1 MEKTSPKDTY
11 INLILWKGPDRADGG
26 PCQEKIPY
34 EKLDITEQML
44 NAVNRFR
51 GDNILGIEYQ
61 IDDIVGGTKTLY
73 YRKDLQELINWEII
87 RLLDASIVN
96 EKQKK
101 ALGGLIEKA
110 IYEVFNQKSKT
121 IDLALQMLKDK

>member
-1 MEKTSPKDTY
+1 MEKSPKDTY
-11 INLILWKGPDRADGG
+11 INLILWKGPERVEGG
-26 PCQEKIPY
+26 FCQGETPY

-44 NAVNRFR
+44 NVVNGFR
-51 GDNILGIEYQ
+51 DDNILGIEYQ
-61 IDDIVGGTKTLY
+61 IDDIVGGIKTLY
-73 YRKDLQELINWEII
+73 YRKDLQDRITWEIT

-110 IYEVFNQKSKT
+110 IHEAFTQKDRT
-121 IDLALQMLKDK
+121 VDLALQMLNKK